1 MLKEIFLID
10 NKNYKLFLNEESEV
24 VSIRDEYYIKLA
36 SLEYKVWID
45 KYSRTIFMHD
55 LNVLKRL
62 RRNGFATKMIKSLI
76 DNYTIPNKETS
87 FELSCLKDNYLAL
100 SLYRKIGFRIV
111 GNFSSTSYLLKII
124 K

>member
-10 NKNYKLFLNEESEV
+10 NKNYKLFLSEESEV
-24 VSIRDEYYIKLA
+24 VSIRDEYYVKLA

-45 KYSRTIFMHD
+45 KDSRTIFMHD
-55 LNVLKRL
+55 LYVTKYL
-62 RRNGFATKMIKSLI
+62 RRKGFATKLI
-76 DNYTIPNKETS
+76 NYLINHYSIPNKETS
-87 FELSCLKDNYLAL
+87 FELSCLKDNYSAL
-100 SLYRKIGFRIV
+100 SLYRKIGFRIA